1 MFTCH
6 YSLSF
11 FFFAL
16 KYCVI
21 NQIRTFLP
29 YKVMFYTFHLVFQ
42 EFLVMGHI
50 HFSFQDLVLVDPLS
64 INNFVDH
71 LYNYKDISI

>member
-1 MFTCH
+1 
-6 YSLSF
+6 
-11 FFFAL
+11 
-16 KYCVI
+16 
-21 NQIRTFLP
+21 
-29 YKVMFYTFHLVFQ
+29 MFYTFHLVFQ